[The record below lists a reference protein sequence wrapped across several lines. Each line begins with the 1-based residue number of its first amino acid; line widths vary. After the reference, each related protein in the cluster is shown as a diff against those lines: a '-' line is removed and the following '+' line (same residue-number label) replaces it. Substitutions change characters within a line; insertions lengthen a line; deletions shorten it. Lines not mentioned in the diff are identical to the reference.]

1 MNSIKKGKAWFLVF
15 AAFSLFSVSALS
27 SCNGSAKAVDPAMI
41 RKKNVANISATYAA
55 QPRLAN
61 GRVDNELLLSQLK
74 DLNVNTYV
82 WLIWRGEKDWDDLQL
97 FLPMAKKNKINVWAY
112 LVPFSESKP
121 RHRWSS
127 EPYGTDY
134 FKWAEE
140 IGKLSLKHSNLTAL
154 SIDDFVAWNLQFYT
168 PEYTAKMINILRD
181 INPRVAFVPCI
192 YYRSTKITDYA
203 AQGYL
208 PYFDAILFPYKG
220 EATGKETLKTT
231 STFKQELDSI
241 RKAFQH
247 KLPVI
252 VDIYSTAHS
261 KAGASTPQYVEDM
274 IKLSKQHADG
284 VVIYMHPD
292 PVKEPEKYKIVKT
305 AFQK

>member
-1 MNSIKKGKAWFLVF
+1 MNSGNKIVSSLPAFLLITFVTIM
-15 AAFSLFSVSALS
+15 ALS
-27 SCNGSAKAVDPAMI
+27 SCGASGKAVDPAIARAKSVSNI
-41 RKKNVANISATYAA
+41 RATYAA

-61 GRVDNELLLSQLK
+61 GRVDNDLLLSQLK

-134 FKWAEE
+134 MKWAEE

-203 AQGYL
+203 AEGYM

-231 STFKQELDSI
+231 STFKEEVEVMG
-241 RKAFQH
+241 KAFQN
-247 KLPVI
+247 KLPI
-252 VDIYSTAHS
+252 IADIYSTAHS
-261 KAGASTPQYVEDM
+261 KAGPSTPEYLDEMIGLSRQYV
-274 IKLSKQHADG
+274 DG
-284 VVIYMHPD
+284 IVIYMHPD
-292 PVKEPEKYKIVKT
+292 PVKEPEKYNVVKKH
-305 AFQK
+305 FEK

>member
-1 MNSIKKGKAWFLVF
+1 MIIARTSSVLLFFLLVITACTSSKTVTDSH
-15 AAFSLFSVSALS
+15 AARF
-27 SCNGSAKAVDPAMI
+27 
-41 RKKNVANISATYAA
+41 KNVTGIRATYAA
-55 QPRLAN
+55 QPRLQN

-121 RHRWSS
+121 RHKWSS

-134 FKWAEE
+134 MKWTEE

-168 PEYTAKMINILRD
+168 PEYTGKMINILRG
-181 INPRVAFVPCI
+181 INPLVAFVPCI
-192 YYRSTKITDYA
+192 YYKSTKITDYVA
-203 AQGYL
+203 GGYL

-231 STFKQELDSI
+231 ETFQQEVDTL
-241 RKAFQH
+241 RKAFQY
-247 KLPVI
+247 KLPI
-252 VDIYSTAHS
+252 ITDIYSTAHS
-261 KAGASTPQYVEDM
+261 KAGASTPQYVKEM
-274 IKLSKQHADG
+274 IQLSKKYADG
-284 VVIYMHPD
+284 TVIYMHPH
-292 PVKEPEKYKIVKT
+292 PENEKEKYQIVKE
-305 AFQK
+305 AFRK